1 MRRLLRP
8 AIAVAVAALALR
20 VDPMLGVAAGLAVWA
35 GASWWLPARSL
46 ETVQVT
52 KHHPSRVF
60 HGERVE
66 IRYEVRS
73 RRRIPWVSM
82 VDVMPFDLG
91 GSVRWVTDVTRNGS
105 VHHAAEIDAT
115 RRGLHRLGPTVLT
128 SGDTFAGRSIQGP
141 THPSTTLL
149 VYPRLVPMDRLGLD
163 ARALEQL
170 RATHRPLPPDPT
182 RVVGVRDYAPGDSLR
197 SIHWTATARLGALQT
212 KRLQPGSARAVLM
225 AVDLAWAHHP
235 APGRRRSVEL
245 SVTAAASIAHHLV
258 TTGREA
264 VAMRLWCTD
273 APSREAGL
281 VRAPLGRGVDHL
293 SGLLEYLA
301 RAQPVRT
308 QPADRIEGLL
318 EPTELPFGAAV
329 VLFTG
334 LVGESHIA
342 PLDRLRRLGYA
353 VSVVSTAGDRHR
365 SSWSPML
372 ESMGIP
378 VSGVSRYEEM
388 ALL

>member
-1 MRRLLRP
+1 
-8 AIAVAVAALALR
+8 
-20 VDPMLGVAAGLAVWA
+20 
-35 GASWWLPARSL
+35 
-46 ETVQVT
+46 
-52 KHHPSRVF
+52 
-60 HGERVE
+60 
-66 IRYEVRS
+66 
-73 RRRIPWVSM
+73 
-82 VDVMPFDLG
+82 
-91 GSVRWVTDVTRNGS
+91 
-105 VHHAAEIDAT
+105 
-115 RRGLHRLGPTVLT
+115 
-128 SGDTFAGRSIQGP
+128 
-141 THPSTTLL
+141 
-149 VYPRLVPMDRLGLD
+149 
-163 ARALEQL
+163 
-170 RATHRPLPPDPT
+170 
-182 RVVGVRDYAPGDSLR
+182 
-197 SIHWTATARLGALQT
+197 
-212 KRLQPGSARAVLM
+212 
-225 AVDLAWAHHP
+225 
-235 APGRRRSVEL
+235 
-245 SVTAAASIAHHLV
+245 
-258 TTGREA
+258 
-264 VAMRLWCTD
+264 MRLWCTD